1 MPLYVENTYSV
12 RLMNPSEDRAMA
24 GNIGWRP
31 DPGQDAR
38 KPWIS
43 GAAAERR
50 LLVDDMFQD
59 SADSMELICNED
71 GELLL
76 GEDF

>member
-1 MPLYVENTYSV
+1 MV
-12 RLMNPSEDRAMA
+12 RDIETTWEPIRAT
-24 GNIGWRP
+24 
-31 DPGQDAR
+31 Q

>member
-1 MPLYVENTYSV
+1 MLCVENTYSV
-12 RLMNPSEDRAMA
+12 RLMNQSEERAMA
-24 GNIGWRP
+24 GDFGWRL
-31 DPGQDAR
+31 DPGQGSR
-38 KPWIS
+38 KPWVV

-50 LLVDDMFQD
+50 LLMEDMFQD

-76 GEDF
+76 GEDL